1 MARISPLAHVDLRA
15 DLAEDVEVGPFCLV
29 GPHVRLGSGC
39 KLDSHVVIT
48 GHTTVG
54 RNNRFFPNAV
64 IGCEPQDY
72 SYSGAPTR
80 VEIGDD
86 NIFREGV
93 TVHRAAEKEDQVTRI
108 GNHNFLMANCHVAH
122 NCWIQD
128 HTVIVNGVLLG
139 GHVHVEDH
147 AIVSGNTVVHHFST
161 IGTSAFVS
169 GGSRVTADL
178 PPYMLAVGTDM
189 RVVTINTVG
198 CKRRGIDD
206 ATIRLLKRAHRK
218 MYKEMKTLQVIIDEF
233 SEDLGNIAFW
243 PKELRTLIEFVERQ
257 SSGKSGRGGEA
268 RRDLPPPSQERKA
281 A

>member
-1 MARISPLAHVDLRA
+1 MARISPLSHVDLRA
-15 DLAEDVEVGPFCLV
+15 ELADDVEVGPFCLV
-29 GPHVRLGSGC
+29 GPHVRLDAGC

-48 GHTTVG
+48 GHTTIG
-54 RNNRFFPNAV
+54 KHNRFFPNAV

-93 TVHRAAEKEDQVTRI
+93 TVHRGAEKEDHVTRI
-108 GNHNFLMANCHVAH
+108 GNHNFLMSNAHVAH
-122 NCWIQD
+122 NCWIHN

-147 AIVSGNTVVHHFST
+147 AIISGNTVVHHFGT

-169 GGSRVTADL
+169 GGSRVTTDL
-178 PPYMLAVGTDM
+178 PPYMLAVGSDM
-189 RVVTINTVG
+189 RVVSINTVG

-206 ATIRLLKRAHRK
+206 PTIRLLKQAHRK
-218 MYKEMKTLQVIIDEF
+218 LYREGKGWQTVKDEF

-243 PKELRTLIEFVERQ
+243 PKELRNVVEFVER
-257 SSGKSGRGGEA
+257 STAGRNGRGGEA
-268 RRDLPPPSQERKA
+268 RRDLPPPAQDRKA